1 MAFSGAEIKEAP
13 VELHSELGGCLVF
26 WNEYGNLISDYSSWE
41 KMLFC
46 PKPDWH
52 TVDKTKIIGE

>member
-1 MAFSGAEIKEAP
+1 M
-13 VELHSELGGCLVF
+13 HSELGGCLVF